1 MKNELTVN
9 SSNITKKAKKYKNK
23 TFDTIICNDFY
34 FDGIRA
40 MKYGLT
46 SYNFILNK
54 IPLGYFRHNTISL
67 INIKSN
73 NIYIGDKVENEGIN
87 VTKKYIDKYKISRI
101 ILDWDSDKELHA
113 NLDKIN
119 IIYDDKTFNINLN
132 KEELKKI
139 FIETINGQKEDLDI
153 TIRNKNSY
161 IKYYI
166 RNGIMI
172 EEITS
177 IYFTKYDLNNGKLD
191 LTKYNKFDVMSFGDL
206 EVDTLI
212 INKEDICKLEETNI
226 FEDFFIRNIKVI
238 DKNEMKLNPI
248 NIIPFNDELDCV
260 GKYIIGEINGILI
273 YVDSRGKLNVFDKE
287 KILEDEKIDDV
298 IFLRKKDDY
307 IVIYKYKEKDKYKVI
322 IDGIEYS
329 ITKLFIFYIKE
340 NLYRFVFKHKDVLNN
355 TSIDYFGILKYI
367 FFYDFET
374 LYNEYIEFKYKLK
387 ELFNKGFKYEYFK
400 YLDEKGLS
408 NLIIKMCEI
417 DINKY
422 SNEEI
427 NELNCLGRKYI
438 KKKSR

>member
-1 MKNELTVN
+1 
-9 SSNITKKAKKYKNK
+9 
-23 TFDTIICNDFY
+23 
-34 FDGIRA
+34 

-191 LTKYNKFDVMSFGDL
+191 LTKYNKFD
-206 EVDTLI
+206 
-212 INKEDICKLEETNI
+212 
-226 FEDFFIRNIKVI
+226 DFN
-238 DKNEMKLNPI
+238 
-248 NIIPFNDELDCV
+248 
-260 GKYIIGEINGILI
+260 
-273 YVDSRGKLNVFDKE
+273 
-287 KILEDEKIDDV
+287 
-298 IFLRKKDDY
+298 
-307 IVIYKYKEKDKYKVI
+307 
-322 IDGIEYS
+322 
-329 ITKLFIFYIKE
+329 
-340 NLYRFVFKHKDVLNN
+340 
-355 TSIDYFGILKYI
+355 
-367 FFYDFET
+367 
-374 LYNEYIEFKYKLK
+374 
-387 ELFNKGFKYEYFK
+387 
-400 YLDEKGLS
+400 
-408 NLIIKMCEI
+408 
-417 DINKY
+417 
-422 SNEEI
+422 
-427 NELNCLGRKYI
+427 
-438 KKKSR
+438 